1 MLKKSLITVL
11 LTSIFLA
18 AASATAF
25 AVESCDLIFT
35 QKQGGKYIF
44 CNNREGIRSTDLAD
58 ISTEYP
64 KFIMNNERLTP
75 ERYAFF
81 ASFQNKTNLDHNGN
95 VVSPKGFDIE
105 LDTVF
110 IAREDT
116 EITIER
122 LGFEVPKHY
131 TVFLEGTQYQVE
143 DEWGCFNAW
152 ASYLGMPIRQINSGN
167 SYYPDGFE
175 PVTFTVKAGER
186 VWLSEFIE
194 NYVPVP
200 YHRSVHIISDFTI
213 NSGLCDVNVAAFK
226 STGNTGDRSGFRETA
241 AFGSYYRDRQH
252 KGISDGL
259 NEVTAKLQ
267 YTVDDST
274 PVGKLPV
281 TVYNYYKP
289 EGNTITDWYTHLNP
303 RADEWSY
310 ELCAQSD
317 MIALKY
323 YDPLKRSYYGDGVP
337 DSERDD
343 YYIFDINHTD
353 IAEYKKEYGAKYRY
367 VPNRELED
375 GEGQDYVCY
384 LGNYGVI
391 YNYDIEITNNGNKK
405 RYLIYKLAT
414 SSNNIVY
421 VKDSEGNVINGY
433 ALNKGIS
440 DTRKSDDMVCV
451 PIPAQTTSRYTVCV
465 ILTPNY
471 SGGMQNSLYI
481 ANYPSLIETY
491 ETERG
496 GIAKDKF
503 FTGKNYYKWEKGS
516 LYISDD
522 RENWNQVM
530 LPSAVKNSIRGYE
543 TDYALYYTGNGY
555 TLRPSLYDAGVYYY
569 AFAPYREMFLLD
581 ENFNLKSKQTFG
593 SYPEA
598 FTCANGVYY
607 VRLSGTV
614 FRSMEFK
621 WWDVKSHEL
630 PCWNY
635 GPLSALNDNGRIKL
649 SEDGVEF
656 SGVIYKDFEPG
667 YIDAY
672 GEYYYYTEGRT
683 LYLSKE
689 GIYWRSIVFNDRI
702 KSFEVTGKTVIV
714 NGELE
719 KPLPEF
725 NETVVLKTDGK
736 YISSEVE
743 SLLIDNSPFIAM
755 RPAAE
760 MLGYEIKWDNGQ
772 LTLIK
777 NGNITVLGAD
787 DGVFVK
793 DENSY
798 APLRVFVEKLGCS
811 AAYNSAAYV
820 AEINQKQ

>member
-1 MLKKSLITVL
+1 MLKKSLTAVL
-11 LTSIFLA
+11 LTSIFSVA
-18 AASATAF
+18 AAAAVY
-25 AVESCDLIFT
+25 AVESCDLVFT

-58 ISTEYP
+58 TSTENP
-64 KFIMNNERLTP
+64 KFLMSNENLTP
-75 ERYAFF
+75 DKYAFF
-81 ASFQNKTNLDHNGN
+81 ASFQNKTNLNHNGD
-95 VVSPKGFDIE
+95 VIAAKGFDIE

-116 EITIER
+116 EITIDK
-122 LGFEVPKHY
+122 LGFEVPLHY
-131 TVFLEGTQYQVE
+131 NVFLDGTQYSVE
-143 DEWGCFNAW
+143 DEWGCFTAW
-152 ASYLGMPIRQINSGN
+152 ASYLDMPIRQINSGN
-167 SYYPDGFE
+167 AYYPSGFE

-186 VWLSEFIE
+186 VWLSEYIK
-194 NYVPVP
+194 NYMAVP
-200 YHRSVHIISDFTI
+200 YHQSVHIMADFTI

-226 STGNTGDRSGFRETA
+226 ATGKTGDRSTFRETA

-259 NEVTAKLQ
+259 NEVTASLK

-274 PVGKLPV
+274 AVGKLPV

-310 ELCAQSD
+310 DLCAESD
-317 MIALKY
+317 MLSFKY
-323 YDPLKRSYYGDGVP
+323 YDPLKRSYYGDGIP
-337 DSERDD
+337 ESERDD
-343 YYIFDINHTD
+343 YYIFDTKHTD
-353 IAEYKKEYGAKYRY
+353 ISEYQKEYGRKYYY

-391 YNYDIEITNNGNKK
+391 YNYDVEITNNGNKK

-421 VKDSEGNVINGY
+421 AKDSDGNVINGY

-440 DTRKSDDMVCV
+440 YTRISDDMACL
-451 PIPAQTTSRYTVCV
+451 PILAQSTTKYTICV

-471 SGGMQNSLYI
+471 SGGMQNALYLS
-481 ANYPSLIETY
+481 NYPSLIETY
-491 ETERG
+491 ETERS
-496 GIAKDKF
+496 GIEKDKY
-503 FTGKNYYKWEKGS
+503 FTGKNYYKWENGS

-522 RENWNQVM
+522 RELWTEVV
-530 LPSAVKNSIRGYE
+530 LPVSVKNSIRGYE

-569 AFAPYREMFLLD
+569 AFAAYRDMFLFD
-581 ENFNLKSKQTFG
+581 ENFNLISKQTFG
-593 SYPEA
+593 SYPQA

-607 VRLSGTV
+607 VKLAGTV
-614 FRSMEFK
+614 FRSKEFK
-621 WWDVKSHEL
+621 WWDVKQHEL

-635 GPLSALNDNGRIKL
+635 GTLSALNDNGKIKL
-649 SEDGVEF
+649 SENGLDFCDVE
-656 SGVIYKDFEPG
+656 YKDFNPE
-667 YIDAY
+667 YIDSY

-689 GIYWRSIVFNDRI
+689 GIYWRNIVFNDRI
-702 KSFEVTGKTVIV
+702 RTFEVIDGKIIV
-714 NGELE
+714 NGTQE
-719 KPLPEF
+719 KTLPEF
-725 NETVVLKTDGK
+725 NETVVLKYGDK
-736 YISSEVE
+736 YISTETE
-743 SLLIDNSPFIAM
+743 SLLINNSPFIAM

-760 MLGYEIKWDNGQ
+760 MLGYGIEWDNGRLK
-772 LTLIK
+772 LTK
-777 NGNITVLGAD
+777 EDKTVTLD
-787 DGVFVK
+787 ESDGVFVK

-798 APLRVFVEKLGCS
+798 APLKVFVEKLGHN
-811 AAYNSAAYV
+811 ATYNAQARV
-820 AEINQKQ
+820 AQIN